1 MLLKN
6 KVSQHTHKTFDSR
19 QTCDVWKCYWS
30 HTPELLVKPL
40 LKSLSDLLSRSL
52 SWLGLR
58 TLVVTSCEE
67 RGPVGRLVVVTVTAH
82 HTWLLS
88 FSPAAALVCS
98 VCACLMLRE
107 CVCVPNATEC
117 VCTETQEPCPAGSC
131 AILTVV
137 SHAGETTQITPDYDI
152 SWRFTVVPSCTSSTV
167 SDCSV
172 FNDSWD

>member
-107 CVCVPNATEC
+107 CVCVPNATGVC
-117 VCTETQEPCPAGSC
+117 VHRNPRALSCWILRHLDCSLTCRRDYTDYARLWHFMTVHSC
-131 AILTVV
+131 AIM
-137 SHAGETTQITPDYDI
+137 H
-152 SWRFTVVPSCTSSTV
+152 
-167 SDCSV
+167 
-172 FNDSWD
+172 